1 MGFNRRK
8 MEDQRRTSERL
19 LCRRAARWFR
29 HSRREQRRPRL
40 WERAGVL
47 CPHRTRVPAI
57 CPITCRV
64 QRRLAEIRGLPSVRM
79 ESAPA
84 HAVFRH
90 FRRLSR
96 PLRSQARVT
105 SVVQPTWAPPVG
117 EFAASE
123 LRRTPRRASPEC
135 AVAESP
141 ASIACRRGGFG
152 SDRPEHR
159 VTPLHSQE
167 SALRRPHLRAIRPVR
182 PPGHRSS
189 RRESSTALFGWVD
202 RSTVAGRH
210 AAFRFDYR
218 IAQSQS
224 DKALED
230 KKPAGALRR

>member
-1 MGFNRRK
+1 MGFNRRKMK

-135 AVAESP
+135 AVAERP

-167 SALRRPHLRAIRPVR
+167 SADTPSAAAA
-182 PPGHRSS
+182 PPGNPAS
-189 RRESSTALFGWVD
+189 
-202 RSTVAGRH
+202 
-210 AAFRFDYR
+210 AA
-218 IAQSQS
+218 
-224 DKALED
+224 
-230 KKPAGALRR
+230 AGASVLKAGVVNGSFRMGRSKHSCRKARCVSVRLPNCAITIGQSA